1 MKSEVTGDTGHKYN
15 FINEIIEKNE
25 EKSEEANPAF
35 KVGYALGVILVTSA
49 VVSLEAVF
57 FSLLLLAF
65 GLPFSFL
72 QGLSI
77 AIAVQLLSLKF
88 KSNG

>member
-1 MKSEVTGDTGHKYN
+1 MGSEVTENKEHKYD
-15 FINEIIEKNE
+15 FINEIIEKNK

-35 KVGYALGVILVTSA
+35 KVGYALGVILVASA

-65 GLPFSFL
+65 GLPFSFV
-72 QGLSI
+72 QGLAV